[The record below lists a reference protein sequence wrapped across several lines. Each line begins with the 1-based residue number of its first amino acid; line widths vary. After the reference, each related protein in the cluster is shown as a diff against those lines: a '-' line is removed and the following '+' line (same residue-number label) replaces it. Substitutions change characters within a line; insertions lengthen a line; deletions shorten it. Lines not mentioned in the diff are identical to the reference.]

1 MAIIGV
7 TGHRVL
13 SDFAKIE
20 AGVDEAI
27 RRIEQAFPSGPLE
40 VISSLAEGADRLV
53 ARRVLVRPGAR
64 LVVPLPMSPD
74 DYAADFGTAESKVE
88 FFELLARADAVIEL
102 PPAGSRE
109 AAYEAAGFYV
119 LDHSEVLIAVWDGEA
134 SQGRGGTGAMVALAR
149 ERDMPVAW
157 VHAGNR
163 RPGTLEPTTL
173 GADQGRLTLENL

>member
-7 TGHRVL
+7 TGHRIL
-13 SDFAKIE
+13 SDLVKIE
-20 AGVDEAI
+20 TGVDEAI

-40 VISSLAEGADRLV
+40 VVSSLAEGADRLV
-53 ARRVLVRPGAR
+53 ARRVLARAGAR
-64 LVVPLPMSPD
+64 LVVPLPMPPD
-74 DYAADFGTAESKVE
+74 SYATDFGTAESKME

-157 VHAGNR
+157 VRAGNR

-173 GADQGRLTLENL
+173 GEDQGRLTLDNL